1 MCNCTSENLEIPGSH
16 LSMRPGMTAGI
27 ASLPGLLMMRRFAV
41 ELTHC
46 SSKNRTVKLRHPTAI
61 LSNSNIKQK
70 GRCAMTR
77 TDFGSLPRGN
87 PCAQCG
93 KPIAVPEWVEAE
105 SGRVSYLWRCQTC
118 DYR

>member
-1 MCNCTSENLEIPGSH
+1 M
-16 LSMRPGMTAGI
+16 A
-27 ASLPGLLMMRRFAV
+27 
-41 ELTHC
+41 
-46 SSKNRTVKLRHPTAI
+46 
-61 LSNSNIKQK
+61 
-70 GRCAMTR
+70 R

-118 DYR
+118 DYRFEAMAFFAHAEPDEALAA